1 MDINMSGM
9 NSDQLHRSTLGIYS
23 DLMDDF
29 NPSLQ
34 KLVLLGS
41 SYMQAFQALAV
52 TSEAYFS
59 ALSRIGEKASHTVSS
74 RSLGDVLIQISE
86 SQRRL
91 SLELE
96 GLFRSFSVEVLQEM
110 DNNIRLDKDYISGSR
125 RRYEMEVHSQATA
138 LDRQLRRGAN
148 QDSSEYVQFLRR
160 SHDEA
165 LKEEE
170 RRHRFL
176 AEKHCGL
183 IQSIAKLMNKLGVSL
198 QQRADAWTD
207 EVNATRGLQARRP
220 PSMENFMG
228 MKEEEYRRNREEPAL
243 GKIPS
248 RAPSPQES
256 VYRSS
261 GESLGGG
268 SGARTFRAK
277 VAHQPGGSNPT
288 LLPFSKGEMITVKV
302 QQPRNGWLYGRT
314 ESSSRQGW
322 FPSTYVEAVDDPL
335 MMTSSRSAFRS
346 SSSSG
351 SISSMSDLLDQPRS
365 RNQSGAPPPP
375 PPPPPTYSNEQ
386 SGMRQT
392 TPTFDRRAESF
403 SESKISNPH
412 GSRPELF
419 PRGTNPFATVKL
431 KPTHT
436 DDRSAP
442 RFNRR

>member
-9 NSDQLHRSTLGIYS
+9 SSDQLHRSTLGIYS
-23 DLMDDF
+23 NLTDDF

-34 KLVLLGS
+34 KLVSLGN
-41 SYMQAFQALAV
+41 SYMQAFKALAV

-59 ALSRIGEKASHTVSS
+59 ALSRIGEKAFHTISS

-91 SLELE
+91 TLELE
-96 GLFRSFSVEVLQEM
+96 GLCRWFSAEVLQEM

-125 RRYEMEVHSQATA
+125 RHYEMEVHNQAAA

-148 QDSSEYVQFLRR
+148 QDCSEYVQFLRR

-176 AEKHCGL
+176 AEKHCSL
-183 IQSIAKLMNKLGVSL
+183 IQSIASLMDKLGGSL
-198 QQRADAWTD
+198 QQRANAWSV
-207 EVNATRGLQARRP
+207 EVNATRGVKAGRP
-220 PSMENFMG
+220 PSVENSMG
-228 MKEEEYRRNREEPAL
+228 MKEDEYRRNREEPLL

-256 VYRSS
+256 IFRST
-261 GESLGGG
+261 GESQGGG
-268 SGARTFRAK
+268 GGARSYRAK
-277 VAHQPGGSNPT
+277 VAHQPGASNPT

-302 QQPRNGWLYGRT
+302 QQPKNGWLYGRA

-322 FPSTYVEAVDDPL
+322 FPSTYVEAVDDPP
-335 MMTSSRSAFRS
+335 MTTSSHFRS
-346 SSSSG
+346 SSST
-351 SISSMSDLLDQPRS
+351 SSMSDLWDQPRS
-365 RNQSGAPPPP
+365 RNQSVAPPPP
-375 PPPPPTYSNEQ
+375 PPPLATYSSE
-386 SGMRQT
+386 
-392 TPTFDRRAESF
+392 PAPDRRAESF
-403 SESKISNPH
+403 SESKMSNAH

-442 RFNRR
+442 RFNR